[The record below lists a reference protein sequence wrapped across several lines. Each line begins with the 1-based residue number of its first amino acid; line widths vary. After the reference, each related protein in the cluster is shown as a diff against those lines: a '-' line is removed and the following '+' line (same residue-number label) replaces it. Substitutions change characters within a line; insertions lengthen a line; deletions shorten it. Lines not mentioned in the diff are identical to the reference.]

1 MTKCNFCN
9 AELKDN
15 EPICAY
21 CNMYNKHQMLENEK
35 IIKGSIPTNQE
46 KEIQKN
52 KEQQNI
58 VVITC
63 LLPASF
69 VLTVGLFFF
78 IGSLLPVLLGDSG
91 ISFMFGFFGIPIGL
105 VCSIVGLINS
115 IREYNVNPEN
125 KIVTT
130 SIAMIV
136 FGITAALLSTNL
148 ALGIPTLI
156 FEIIIFSIIP
166 IIKR

>member
-1 MTKCNFCN
+1 MTKCKFCN

-35 IIKGSIPTNQE
+35 IIKESIPTNPE

-52 KEQQNI
+52 KEQQNT

-78 IGSLLPVLLGDSG
+78 IGSLLPVSLGDSG
-91 ISFMFGFFGIPIGL
+91 IAFMFGFFGIPIGL
-105 VCSIVGLINS
+105 VCSIIGLINS
-115 IREYNVNPEN
+115 IREYNVNPKN
-125 KIVTT
+125 KIVKN

-136 FGITAALLSTNL
+136 FGITAALVSDSSIFGILI
-148 ALGIPTLI
+148 LGLEVVVYTTI
-156 FEIIIFSIIP
+156 EN
-166 IIKR
+166 KK